1 MPDYRNDASLP
12 APTFPG
18 SHLVLDDDYV
28 FVSGLTVTDIPGGEA
43 VRGDVAE
50 ETRWVMRQLE
60 RMLASV
66 GCHLT
71 DVVRVDVHLADLDDL
86 EAMNAAYADFFA
98 AGRYPARTCTE
109 SPRLCGGSGVE
120 ITLMARRR

>member
-1 MPDYRNDASLP
+1 MPDYHNDPTLP

-28 FVSGLTVTDIPGGEA
+28 FVSGLTAADIQGGEA
-43 VRGDVAE
+43 VRGDVTE

-60 RMLASV
+60 RMLTSI
-66 GCHLT
+66 GCRLD
-71 DVVRVDVHLADLDDL
+71 DVVRVDVHLADLDDI

-98 AGRYPARTCTE
+98 ADRYPARTCTE
-109 SPRLCGGSGVE
+109 SPRLCGGSRVE
-120 ITLMARRR
+120 ITLMARRP